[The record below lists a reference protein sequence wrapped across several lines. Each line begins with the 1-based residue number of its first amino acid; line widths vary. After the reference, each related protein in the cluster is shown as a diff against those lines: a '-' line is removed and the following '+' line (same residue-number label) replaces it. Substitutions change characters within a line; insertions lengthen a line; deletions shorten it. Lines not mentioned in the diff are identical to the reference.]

1 MGDARSQKS
10 LNRFLAQGLSPGAL
24 VWLDE
29 GEAHHLIHVLRLKEG
44 AQVILI
50 DGCGHEYLGE
60 VQSIKRKEAKILVL
74 RLLREEPPPEKEITL
89 LLPLLKKE
97 NTSMLVEKAVEL
109 GLKRVVLLITERTVV
124 HGDKRFREKLNKRA
138 LQALKQCRRLWA
150 LEIKGPISLQ
160 NLREEAELKI
170 LAYEGEEEHSLKEV
184 LEGFSGKSLALLSG
198 PEGGFS
204 GPEVEFLR
212 SKGFISVSLGP
223 YILRAETAAFYLM
236 CVARYKIL

>member
-10 LNRFLAQGLSPGAL
+10 LNRFLAQGLSPGASI
-24 VWLDE
+24 WLDE

-44 AQVILI
+44 ARVILI
-50 DGCGHEYLGE
+50 DGGGHEYLGE
-60 VQSIKRKEAKILVL
+60 VQRIKRKEAKILVL
-74 RLLREEPPPEKEITL
+74 KLLRKEPPLEQEITL

-109 GLKRVVLLITERTVV
+109 GLKRVVLLLTERTVV
-124 HGDKRFREKLNKRA
+124 HGEQRLREKLKKRA

-150 LEIKGPISLQ
+150 LEIEGPISLQ
-160 NLREEAELKI
+160 SLREEAELKI
-170 LAYEGEEEHSLKEV
+170 LAYEGEEERSLKEV

-198 PEGGFS
+198 PEGGFANS
-204 GPEVEFLR
+204 EVEFLR
-212 SKGFISVSLGP
+212 NKGFIPVSLGP

-236 CVARYKIL
+236 SVARYTIL